1 MSTNE
6 QTTLDHKEDL
16 RLMTVV
22 EAANFLAMSRGSVYN
37 LMKSGAITSV
47 HIGRA
52 RRIPFAE
59 LHRFIRSTLAEV

>member
-1 MSTNE
+1 MTVKE
-6 QTTLDHKEDL
+6 QTTLDHKDDL

-22 EAANFLAMSRGSVYN
+22 EAADYLALSRGSIYN
-37 LMKSGAITSV
+37 LMRSGTITSV

-59 LHRFIRSTLAEV
+59 LHRFIRSTLEGK

>member
-1 MSTNE
+1 MTINE
-6 QTTLDHKEDL
+6 QTALDHKDDL

-22 EAANFLAMSRGSVYN
+22 EAADYLAISRGSVYN
-37 LMKSGAITSV
+37 LMRSGAITSV

-59 LHRFIRSTLAEV
+59 LHRFVRSTLSGV

>member
-1 MSTNE
+1 VNINE

-22 EAANFLAMSRGSVYN
+22 EAAEYLAVSRGSVYN
-37 LMKSGAITSV
+37 LMRSGAITSL

-59 LHRFIRSTLAEV
+59 LHRFVRSTLSGV

>member
-1 MSTNE
+1 MNVNE
-6 QTTLDHKEDL
+6 QPAADRNDDL

-22 EAANFLAMSRGSVYN
+22 EAADYLAMSRGSVYN
-37 LMKSGAITSV
+37 LMRSGAIISV
-47 HIGRA
+47 NIGRA

>member
-1 MSTNE
+1 MNVNE
-6 QTTLDHKEDL
+6 LPALDRNDDL

-22 EAANFLAMSRGSVYN
+22 EAAEYLAMSRGSVYN
-37 LMKSGAITSV
+37 LMRSGAITSM

-59 LHRFIRSTLAEV
+59 LHRFVRSALAGV

>member
-1 MSTNE
+1 VTINE
-6 QTTLDHKEDL
+6 QTTLDHKDDL

-22 EAANFLAMSRGSVYN
+22 EAADYLAMSRGSVYN
-37 LMKSGAITSV
+37 LMRSGAITSV

-59 LHRFIRSTLAEV
+59 LQRFVRAALAAV